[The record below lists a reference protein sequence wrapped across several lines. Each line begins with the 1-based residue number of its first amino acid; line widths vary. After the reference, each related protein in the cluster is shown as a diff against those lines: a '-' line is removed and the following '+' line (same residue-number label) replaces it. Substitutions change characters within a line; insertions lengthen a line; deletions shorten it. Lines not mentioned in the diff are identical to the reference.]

1 MGPAA
6 NLGVCS
12 TLGRR
17 PAKEKTVGTR
27 RPVGGLEE
35 EVMQYLWAA
44 DVESTPA
51 EVHKVV
57 CPELAYTTV
66 MTVLTR
72 LYEKGQLERG
82 RRGRAYTYRPVRT
95 EAEYRA
101 SSMQTALSDA
111 QDRSAVLSSFVESLD
126 GSDLSVLRKLLKR
139 S

>member
-1 MGPAA
+1 M
-6 NLGVCS
+6 
-12 TLGRR
+12 
-17 PAKEKTVGTR
+17 GTR

-35 EVMQYLWAA
+35 EIMQYLWAA

-95 EAEYRA
+95 EAESRA
-101 SSMQTALSDA
+101 GSMQTALSDA
-111 QDRSAVLSSFVESLD
+111 RDRSAVLSSFVESLD
-126 GSDLSVLRKLLKR
+126 GSDLSILRKLLKR
-139 S
+139 N